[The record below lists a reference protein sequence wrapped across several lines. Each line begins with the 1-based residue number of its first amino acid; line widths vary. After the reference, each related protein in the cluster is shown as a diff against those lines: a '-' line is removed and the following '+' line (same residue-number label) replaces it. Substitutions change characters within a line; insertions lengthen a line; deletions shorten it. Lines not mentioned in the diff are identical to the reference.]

1 MRHES
6 AKPHGIHE
14 TVTGSVQPDEE
25 LTDERTGPA
34 STAGADDVTEA
45 DRAARADALPPDGTR
60 EGEVI
65 DPDAVIVEETVVTS
79 SDRVPADPP
88 QEPGRNGA
96 LADVTPPPAGTDRAA
111 DRAGLTAATAPPATG
126 SAAAAPTAPPPAAEA
141 PVTEA
146 PVTAPAGG
154 TAGDQAHL
162 HDRWTVIQTTFVDDP
177 RASVAAAAELTT
189 EAIETL
195 VSTARERERTL
206 RSEWDRDGVD
216 TEDLRNALRGYRGF
230 LDHLATL

>member
-6 AKPHGIHE
+6 AEPQEIHE
-14 TVTGSVQPDEE
+14 TATDSAQPDDE
-25 LTDERTGPA
+25 LTDVRTGPT

-45 DRAARADALPPDGTR
+45 DRADLAGALPADGTR

-65 DPDAVIVEETVVTS
+65 DPDAVIIEETVVTG
-79 SDRVPADPP
+79 SDHVPADPP
-88 QEPGRNGA
+88 QEPGRDDA
-96 LADVTPPPAGTDRAA
+96 LADVMPPPAGTDRAA
-111 DRAGLTAATAPPATG
+111 DRAGLTAATAPAATG
-126 SAAAAPTAPPPAAEA
+126 PAAEA
-141 PVTEA
+141 PAATPTASA

-154 TAGDQAHL
+154 TAGDQALL

-195 VSTARERERTL
+195 VSTARERERSL
-206 RSEWDRDGVD
+206 RSEWDRDGAD